1 MLIRCASSAPGEDE
15 WMDEEKEEEYVS
27 KEGRD
32 EAAAKMAYAS

>member
-1 MLIRCASSAPGEDE
+1 MNG
-15 WMDEEKEEEYVS
+15 WMEEEKEEEYVS